1 MTIFRQPVAAIVA
14 ALYLLPAGA
23 SPAPSPGPTLSMTEH
38 QSITV
43 APGAVLTYDSVNDS
57 RCPPGVQCVVA
68 GKVVYSFTLTLGEK
82 REQFT
87 LTPAAPAYSPA
98 ALQGK
103 QIALADATPPLQATA
118 VNIRIVTP

>member
-1 MTIFRQPVAAIVA
+1 MPIPRTLMLAIVTM
-14 ALYLLPAGA
+14 PAFVSAFAVTPTAGT
-23 SPAPSPGPTLSMTEH
+23 TLSMTQH

-43 APGAVLTYDSVNDS
+43 APGAVLTYDSINDS

-68 GKVVYSFTLTLGEK
+68 GKVVYSFTLTLGET

-87 LTPAAPAYSPA
+87 LSPAAPAFSPA

-103 QIALADATPPLQATA
+103 QIALADATPPLRATA